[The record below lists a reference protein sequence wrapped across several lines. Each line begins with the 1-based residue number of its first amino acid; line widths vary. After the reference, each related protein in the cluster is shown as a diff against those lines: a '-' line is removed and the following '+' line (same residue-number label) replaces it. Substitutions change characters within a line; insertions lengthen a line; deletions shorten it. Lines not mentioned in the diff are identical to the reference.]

1 MNETTFAAL
10 KSYARHFLGACLAA
24 FAVAGGD
31 IFTLNA
37 EGLKAIFTAGVVV
50 EQSNERQRM
59 GWYRCSGYHNS
70 RQLCWL
76 RSLVSKALPH

>member
-37 EGLKAIFTAGVVV
+37 EGLKAIFTAGVVAV
-50 EQSNERQRM
+50 
-59 GWYRCSGYHNS
+59 
-70 RQLCWL
+70 LPVLL
-76 RSLVSKALPH
+76 RALDSSDSAFGRTE